1 MDPYLEGHLW
11 PDVHHRLA
19 SQLSRQLT
27 PLLAP
32 RYVARIVVRTVIESF
47 DTGEF
52 LGVMVPDVEVF
63 ASRRTTPLPQPVESS
78 VATLNPITPAAVT
91 VPQPLAY
98 EIEIP
103 SIEIRDVAG
112 GILVTCIEILSPTN
126 KRGLGWDEYQRK
138 RRKVM
143 QAQAHLLEI
152 DLIRSGRRPVGADQ
166 APSAPYYIYLT
177 RAQYVEQA
185 EVWPVQLRELLP
197 IVPVPLR
204 APEADAPLNLRT
216 ALATIYDEAR
226 YDLSIDYTQPP
237 EPPLDSSDA
246 AWAQAQLGLNWAP

>member
-52 LGVMVPDVEVF
+52 LGVIVPDVEVF
-63 ASRRTTPLPQPVESS
+63 ASRRTRPLPQPVESS
-78 VATLNPITPAAVT
+78 VATLDPITPAAVT

-98 EIEIP
+98 EVEIP

-126 KRGLGWDEYQRK
+126 KRGLTFYS
-138 RRKVM
+138 
-143 QAQAHLLEI
+143 L
-152 DLIRSGRRPVGADQ
+152 
-166 APSAPYYIYLT
+166 
-177 RAQYVEQA
+177 
-185 EVWPVQLRELLP
+185 
-197 IVPVPLR
+197 
-204 APEADAPLNLRT
+204 
-216 ALATIYDEAR
+216 
-226 YDLSIDYTQPP
+226 
-237 EPPLDSSDA
+237 
-246 AWAQAQLGLNWAP
+246 